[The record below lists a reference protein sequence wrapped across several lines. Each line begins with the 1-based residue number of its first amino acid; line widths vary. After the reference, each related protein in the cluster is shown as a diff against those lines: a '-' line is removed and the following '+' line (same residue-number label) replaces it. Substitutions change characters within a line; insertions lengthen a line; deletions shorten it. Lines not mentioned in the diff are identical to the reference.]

1 MPTNTQEEDAGTES
15 EDSDAP
21 DKKRKFFGRKEQ
33 MQLQQAQQVAES
45 AGKVAPALKVL
56 GGQ

>member
-1 MPTNTQEEDAGTES
+1 M
-15 EDSDAP
+15 
-21 DKKRKFFGRKEQ
+21 EQ

>member
-1 MPTNTQEEDAGTES
+1 M
-15 EDSDAP
+15 
-21 DKKRKFFGRKEQ
+21 EQ

-56 GGQ
+56 NEQ